1 MLEKLATIKRF
12 EYLLLSSELLK
23 KTDLIKK
30 QHQGL
35 DEAFSSNKDN
45 TNMNQSLIKKEAFAK
60 TKPKKKI

>member
-1 MLEKLATIKRF
+1 M
-12 EYLLLSSELLK
+12 LK